1 MNIGERIEKIGIVPV
16 VKIEEIGDALPLVDA
31 MAKGGLPAAEITFRT
46 AHALAA
52 IEAVASSRPEIL
64 VGAGTVTSADQAKSA
79 IDAGAK
85 FIVGPGLSVAV
96 AKVCRERGVTYLPGC
111 VTPTEIIVA
120 MDEGIDTVKFFPAS
134 VYGGLK
140 AIRALSAP
148 FTAVRFLPTGGV
160 NATNLAEYLSFDRIV
175 ACGGSWMVE
184 SSLVREKKFDVV
196 ESLCREASE
205 IVKSVRG

>member
-1 MNIGERIEKIGIVPV
+1 MNINETIAKIGVVPV
-16 VKIEEIGDALPLVDA
+16 VRIDDPADTLPLADA

-46 AHALAA
+46 AHALGA
-52 IEAVASSRPEIL
+52 IEKVASSRPDVL
-64 VGAGTVTSADQAKSA
+64 VGAGTVTTEDQAKSA

-85 FIVGPGLSVAV
+85 FIVGPGFSARV
-96 AKVCRERGVTYLPGC
+96 AKVCRDLGVTYLPGC
-111 VTPTEIIVA
+111 VTPTEIIAA
-120 MDEGIDTVKFFPAS
+120 MDEGITTVKFFPAS

-140 AIRALSAP
+140 AIKALSAP
-148 FTAVRFLPTGGV
+148 FTAVKFLPTGGV
-160 NATNLAEYLSFDRIV
+160 NATNLAEYLAFDRIV

-196 ESLCREASE
+196 ESLCREASA